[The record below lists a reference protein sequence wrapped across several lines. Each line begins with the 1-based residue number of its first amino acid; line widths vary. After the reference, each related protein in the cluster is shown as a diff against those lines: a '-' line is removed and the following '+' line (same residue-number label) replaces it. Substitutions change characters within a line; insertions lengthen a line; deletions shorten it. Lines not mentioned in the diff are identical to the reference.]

1 MSGALR
7 LAGFVLAAA
16 LFAFTLRAAHKAA
29 GAAVALA
36 AGVMLVFFAATQLAP
51 AVEALQSLA
60 QRAGIGADT
69 AALLLKLTG
78 MAYVTEF
85 AVQACRDAGE
95 EGLAEK
101 AALCGKMLLFAQT
114 LPLIVEIGELTLS
127 LTP

>member
-36 AGVMLVFFAATQLAP
+36 AGVMLFFFAATQLAP

-78 MAYVTEF
+78 KAYVTEF

>member
-36 AGVMLVFFAATQLAP
+36 AGVMLFFFAATQLAP

-69 AALLLKLTG
+69 AALLLKLTV